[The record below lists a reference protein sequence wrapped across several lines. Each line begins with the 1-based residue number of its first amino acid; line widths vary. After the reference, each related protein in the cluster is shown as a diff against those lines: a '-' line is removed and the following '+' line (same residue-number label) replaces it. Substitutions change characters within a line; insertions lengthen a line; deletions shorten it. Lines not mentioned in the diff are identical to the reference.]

1 MCSAT
6 KTCHTLALV
15 FDVREADMTIT
26 VTDPDTALDAL
37 ARHLDQLERAVLD
50 VPTARVRVPRVGG
63 LAGLSTDVFG
73 DEKMSHPRTSVRGE
87 GRRT

>member
-1 MCSAT
+1 
-6 KTCHTLALV
+6 
-15 FDVREADMTIT
+15 MTIT